1 MTDLEKNFTNKESE
15 FLTSADP
22 AGSNYSRAVD
32 DKLSRQ
38 VQGRHFTASIDLTLL
53 TTDWDVLHKG
63 KGDEGK
69 LQRRGGEYYSMGG
82 CCGQLI
88 QARTVIMIV

>member
-32 DKLSRQ
+32 DKLTVDRCT
-38 VQGRHFTASIDLTLL
+38 HFTANIDLTLL
-53 TTDWDVLHKG
+53 TTDWDVLHKRVM
-63 KGDEGK
+63 KGK
-69 LQRRGGEYYSMGG
+69 L
-82 CCGQLI
+82 
-88 QARTVIMIV
+88 